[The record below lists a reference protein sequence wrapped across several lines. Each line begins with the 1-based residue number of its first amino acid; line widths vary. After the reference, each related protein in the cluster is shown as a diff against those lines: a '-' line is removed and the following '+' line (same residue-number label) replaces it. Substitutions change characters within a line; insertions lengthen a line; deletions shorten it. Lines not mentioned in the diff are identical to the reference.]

1 MSLDT
6 NNFRENLENETFKAL
21 KIIGSIQEGYK
32 LNSVTLQ
39 IQPVGYYTSFERS
52 FLYHD
57 NRLKTVE
64 FFYRT
69 VRNAN
74 FLLNEYKEN
83 TEKSLVVKNLINDL
97 QKCKEGIRNIKKT
110 YEEDV
115 HFTSQMSTLLENID
129 IKLIKYDFSD
139 DES

>member
-1 MSLDT
+1 MSLAT
-6 NNFRENLENETFKAL
+6 NNFKENLENETFKAL
-21 KIIGSIQEGYK
+21 KIIGSIEEGFK
-32 LNSVTLQ
+32 FNSVTLQ

-64 FFYRT
+64 FFYNT

-83 TEKSLVVKNLINDL
+83 SEKSLVVKNLINDL
-97 QKCKEGIRNIKKT
+97 QNCKEGIFFFK
-110 YEEDV
+110 
-115 HFTSQMSTLLENID
+115 LL
-129 IKLIKYDFSD
+129 KFRKYI
-139 DES
+139 